1 MIVSFSTKEVADLC
15 SSRAALDLRYGVAR
29 AALIRQRLF
38 EIAGAP
44 SGERLTSLPCLE
56 CAPQTVNGRK
66 WVVVRVDQ
74 QMAIVFEEIV
84 DGTSGV
90 HEAVIVEIQVVVD
103 T

>member
-15 SSRAALDLRYGVAR
+15 SSHAALDLRYGLAG

-44 SGERLTSLPCLE
+44 SVERLTRLPCLD
-56 CAPQTVNGRK
+56 CARQTVNGRQR
-66 WVVVRVDQ
+66 VLVRVDHR
-74 QMAIVFEEIV
+74 MAIVFEEIV
-84 DGTSGV
+84 DGTRGV
-90 HEAVIVEIQVVVD
+90 HEAVIIEIQVEAD